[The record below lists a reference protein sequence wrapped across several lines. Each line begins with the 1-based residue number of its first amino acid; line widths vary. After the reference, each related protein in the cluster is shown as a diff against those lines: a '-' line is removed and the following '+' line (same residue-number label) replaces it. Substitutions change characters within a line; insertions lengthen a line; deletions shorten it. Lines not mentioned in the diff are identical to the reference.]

1 MFFSAELGTNEV
13 QKESSEESM
22 HFGNDTLDRLLDDK
36 TQGENF
42 VTLHQ
47 TEKTPEK
54 SKEESTPRFVK
65 KKFQK
70 K

>member
-1 MFFSAELGTNEV
+1 
-13 QKESSEESM
+13 M

-65 KKFQK
+65 KILK
-70 K
+70 KMKIFNYMY